1 MKRFLLCALLLGG
14 CATQQPLPPKTAVS
28 EDAPLLNAGAQSD
41 LYLGVVDGL
50 IRQQRYQ
57 AAIAFLAKYQKS
69 APPTPR
75 FRILAGQALSGAG
88 RYDEAVASF
97 RGALQSDRAATAYDG
112 IGKAQAAKGAWGEAA
127 ENFRTAAQLDPA
139 NADYLNNLGY
149 AQLKQSLTA
158 SELAS
163 AADAL
168 ERAHELAPDSA
179 RIRNNLALAD
189 QKSGRAAQLHTLL
202 DTVADPARRKL
213 LADFAANGNPTGSQP

>member
-1 MKRFLLCALLLGG
+1 MKPGRLKIMTVEPVSPVFSLEEAIALARRAHSGQTDKAGRPYIEHPLRVMHRLHGEYERMAAILHDVLEDTPITESFRPLITPAGLASGIFRFLPS
-14 CATQQPLPPKTAVS
+14 AT
-28 EDAPLLNAGAQSD
+28 
-41 LYLGVVDGL
+41 
-50 IRQQRYQ
+50 
-57 AAIAFLAKYQKS
+57 
-69 APPTPR
+69 
-75 FRILAGQALSGAG
+75 
-88 RYDEAVASF
+88 
-97 RGALQSDRAATAYDG
+97 
-112 IGKAQAAKGAWGEAA
+112 
-127 ENFRTAAQLDPA
+127 A